1 VLSGLKKAGD
11 PKLARPLY
19 RHNIWGFNT
28 ACFTNATALGR
39 IGNTPRNSVRMPAMF
54 NTDLETLA
62 IAYYFKGDEAYAA
75 KATELLRA
83 LSFSIPRR
91 G

>member
-1 VLSGLKKAGD
+1 
-11 PKLARPLY
+11 
-19 RHNIWGFNT
+19 
-28 ACFTNATALGR
+28 
-39 IGNTPRNSVRMPAMF
+39 MF